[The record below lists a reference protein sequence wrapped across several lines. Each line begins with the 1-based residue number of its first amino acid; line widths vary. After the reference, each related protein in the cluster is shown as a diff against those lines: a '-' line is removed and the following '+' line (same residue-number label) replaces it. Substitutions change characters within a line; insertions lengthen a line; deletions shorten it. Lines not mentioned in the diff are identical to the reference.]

1 MEKVIVIGSGIAG
14 LTCAYYL
21 KRSYQVTVLE
31 KKSFYGGLCQSFEI
45 SGFYFDYG
53 GHVAFSKDETVR
65 NLLETNIDITDEVG
79 ESYNYKKG
87 VWVKNPVQ
95 NNLFVLPVGEK
106 IKIIE
111 DFVEKKDDRI
121 YANYGDWLKKKYGI
135 YFAYNYP
142 YLYTKK
148 YWTVKPE
155 MLETKWV
162 GIRMYTPT
170 LEEVLKGAFTKK
182 TSHVHYSGSTRYP
195 NGGGFGRFLNNIS
208 KELDILF
215 NANIEKIDISRHK
228 LVYNNKSIDFDK
240 LIVTCPLPDVVD
252 YIEDIPKNV
261 YNAAKNLNHTSLV
274 LVSLGVK
281 GENIMPQ
288 NSKAFY
294 IYDED
299 KIASRVYSTSRYG
312 KNNAPKGCSTIQ
324 AEVYY
329 SKYKKLNM
337 SLEEVKEKVIQ
348 DFIDMKLF
356 SREDIIV
363 EDVREEKYAN
373 IMFTHDIY
381 DNRKCVHDFLSE
393 KGIFYAGRFGS
404 WDYLWSD
411 QSMLD
416 AKRVAESILS
426 SRGI

>member
-1 MEKVIVIGSGIAG
+1 M
-14 LTCAYYL
+14 
-21 KRSYQVTVLE
+21 
-31 KKSFYGGLCQSFEI
+31 
-45 SGFYFDYG
+45 
-53 GHVAFSKDETVR
+53 
-65 NLLETNIDITDEVG
+65 
-79 ESYNYKKG
+79 
-87 VWVKNPVQ
+87 
-95 NNLFVLPVGEK
+95 
-106 IKIIE
+106 
-111 DFVEKKDDRI
+111 
-121 YANYGDWLKKKYGI
+121 
-135 YFAYNYP
+135 
-142 YLYTKK
+142 
-148 YWTVKPE
+148 
-155 MLETKWV
+155 
-162 GIRMYTPT
+162 
-170 LEEVLKGAFTKK
+170 
-182 TSHVHYSGSTRYP
+182 
-195 NGGGFGRFLNNIS
+195 
-208 KELDILF
+208 
-215 NANIEKIDISRHK
+215 
-228 LVYNNKSIDFDK
+228 
-240 LIVTCPLPDVVD
+240 VD